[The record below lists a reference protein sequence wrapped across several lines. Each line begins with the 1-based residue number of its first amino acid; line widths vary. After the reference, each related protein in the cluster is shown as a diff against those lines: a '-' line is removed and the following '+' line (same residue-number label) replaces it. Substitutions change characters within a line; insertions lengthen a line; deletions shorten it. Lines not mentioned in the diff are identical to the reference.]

1 MVTKLLV
8 CLANSYKKD
17 GRCVAGKDSCGT
29 WFRPVGRGK
38 SGAVS
43 EYERQYILNREPRI
57 LDRVSMVLSQPCGEG
72 FQRENWLVDSNAYW
86 LRMGQAGWNEAC
98 SLAERPESLW
108 LNGYR
113 TERGVNNCVPVAL
126 KSEVQDSLKLIHVD
140 EAGVTVSPSLGGKR
154 RVRLTF
160 QYNEVEYMLPVTDP
174 EFLKKWQV
182 DRERIN
188 RQREYRLGE
197 SLLTVSLARESAKDR
212 ENLHKLVAGII
223 ERSDPEPAA
232 T

>member
-1 MVTKLLV
+1 MGMVTKLLV
-8 CLANSYKKD
+8 
-17 GRCVAGKDSCGT
+17 
-29 WFRPVGRGK
+29 
-38 SGAVS
+38 
-43 EYERQYILNREPRI
+43 
-57 LDRVSMVLSQPCGEG
+57 RVSMVLSRHCREE

-86 LRMGQAGWNEAC
+86 LYMGQAGWNEEC
-98 SLAERPESLW
+98 SLVERPDSLW

-113 TERGVNNCVPVAL
+113 TERGVNNCVPIVR
-126 KSEVQDSLKLIHVD
+126 KSEVQDSLKPIHVD

-160 QYNEVEYMLPVTDP
+160 QFNKVDYMLPVTDP

-182 DRERIN
+182 GRERIN
-188 RQREYRLGE
+188 REREYRLGE
-197 SLLTVSLARESAKDR
+197 SLITVSLVRESAKDR

-223 ERSDPEPAA
+223 ERSDWEPAA